1 MRDKVKR
8 FISILMTALMLVN
21 LMPVG
26 ALADGITS
34 GGYQQATV
42 ASTTYGAWVYVYA
55 KLTGTVPG
63 TTENAHGWYMLGKKW
78 VDNMPDPSG
87 EEMGAL
93 YGYGEIS
100 GVSVNSVINGMQKY
114 TANENITAS
123 AYDSSVSGSG
133 EFGFKICDGATDY
146 VLNNNIKTWHLN
158 LQIDVAKIQGKY
170 TFHFKDQQ
178 GNKIKD
184 SVTVTGKWNT
194 EGSYTAPTKI
204 NYNGY
209 VYKLTGAATKSYTFN
224 TYQQEHTFYY
234 YNTGERVPYT
244 LKIYYYYESVSD
256 VNLISKDVLSENPY
270 TEDNIKYGGFYSVT
284 SPTIIGY
291 KPDKLVVDGW
301 MPSHDVTVNV
311 IYTRKNDLRYTV
323 KYLETGTNKKLRN
336 AKTVENQPLHKLV
349 TEEAPDIEGYKLVS
363 ESPKSITI
371 IEGTNEIIFY
381 YEKDTFT
388 IKYRKG
394 DHAADTFTEQ
404 EYTAK
409 YDDPTPTFTGNKDGQ
424 PGWKFDGWT
433 PEVAETVK
441 GTATYTAQW
450 VPDTKQNVEVIYT
463 TDGNGKLDKSFD
475 PVTQH
480 VQIVTGKVVKADG
493 SVIGDDL
500 TTVRANAPS
509 AGYEFDHW
517 VKVIDE
523 NNLQRIDAGSDL
535 TNAQARPLLNQEDGL
550 YQETVFKAIFRPRT
564 DLSYTVNYYWN
575 GTTTKVADSKTVKKQ
590 TFDSTVTESPIG
602 ADGYTPVSND
612 PKKITIGT
620 GNNEI
625 TFYYYKNVEL
635 TANSDE
641 KTYNGNEQT
650 VKPGYTCSEKNV
662 TFDNIAEPSGKG
674 TDAGEYPVTF
684 AKGTVGKVDTSKK
697 YIVTAANPGT
707 LTINK
712 RSVVLTSETAS
723 KAYDGTA
730 LEKPVVKVTGDGFVK
745 GEATDIKATGTITN
759 VGSVTNEITFTKGE
773 KFNEDNYAIEKK
785 EGTLTITAAD
795 AEVIVTIAGN
805 TDNVLYDGNSHSV
818 NGYTVKSIS
827 NKLYTADDFKFN
839 GTDSV
844 TQTNAGTYP
853 MGLKAEQFSNNNEN
867 FKKVT
872 FVVEDGSLTIRK
884 RSVVLTSETASKAY
898 DGTAL
903 EKPVVKVTGDGFV
916 KGEATD
922 IKATG
927 TITNVGSVTNEIT
940 FTKGEKFNEDNY
952 AIEKKE
958 GTLTITA
965 ADAEVIVTIAGN
977 TDNVLYDGNSHSVN
991 GYTVKS
997 ISNKLYTADDFK
1009 FNGTDS
1015 VTQTNAG
1022 TYPMGLKAEQFS
1034 NNNENFK
1041 KVTFVVEDGSLTI
1054 NKLNVVLTSE
1064 TASKTYDGTALT
1076 KPIVK
1081 VTGDGFVAGE
1091 VSDIKATGSVTHVSA
1106 GEVTNTITYTE
1117 GTNFKESN
1125 YNITKTEGKLSITPL
1140 GGVVVTI
1147 KGQTKTVTYDGEEH
1161 TAWKYDVIDIS
1172 DPLYIKAPDEV
1183 PNFWNKNAK
1192 GARGTDAGTYAMGW
1206 EAADFENTN
1215 TNFSNVEFVVVD
1227 GKLEISKR
1235 SVKLTSASDSK
1246 VYDGNA
1252 LTNGEVTVSGDGF
1265 AKDEGAT
1272 YNVTGSQT
1280 VVGTSDNTFTYTLNE
1295 GTKADNYTIEKT
1307 EGELEVTPVTDKVIV
1322 TITGKT
1328 KTVTYDGKEHSVFG
1342 YDVTVS
1348 NALYNPKKDMQFNG
1362 IDEDM
1367 TAKGT
1372 DAGTYPM
1379 GLEDSDFTNIS
1390 DNFTNVEF
1398 VVTDGY
1404 VKINPRAVTLTSE
1417 TAGKVYDGTAL
1428 TKPEVAV
1435 GGDGF
1440 VDGEVTDIKATGSVT
1455 YVSDGEVTNT
1465 ITYTEGEKFNADNY
1479 DIQKTEGKLWITAVT
1494 AKVTVTVKEKSGT
1507 ATYDGMNHTVTGY
1520 ESMTADN
1527 PLYDVEDSVD
1537 ETPTANWAAN
1547 GTDAGEYPVGIEAG
1561 DFENTNKNFSN
1572 VTFVVEDGSLTI
1584 TPAPIT
1590 LQASS
1595 RIKTYDGT
1603 PLKADGYGF
1612 SEGNLDL
1619 AKDIASVILT
1629 GSQTLVGSSESQ
1641 ITEVVLEKEKNPD
1654 NYKFTFLPGTL
1665 TVTDGTGED
1674 EKPVD
1679 PAKVIT
1685 KTHTPKDTGYNVG
1698 ETVTFTVSV
1707 TNIYNEQKEVTL
1719 EEQPG
1724 VTFVDPQGAAIGTKA
1739 TKTLEPGEK
1748 WTIQATYTITLD
1760 DILADGFTNK
1770 VKANFKGG
1778 KSWNAEDYVETR
1790 DPYIELDVTKTADV
1804 DKAALGQT
1812 ITYTITVDYQS
1823 NVPGKKV
1830 EVKDPLTGL
1839 ETSFTTE
1846 EALEGKTVTFTTTYT
1861 VAEQDVK
1868 NGIVKNTATVKS
1880 ELDNEWMPADVE
1892 TPTFAP
1898 ITIKPKDVTATYNGA
1913 AITGKDVEITS
1924 GKLLEGHKLSAA
1936 VIGSGVNAGTYELTL
1951 DPEKIKIV
1959 DANNKDVSE
1968 MYARTILPGKL
1979 IINKRS
1985 VLITSQSATKTYD
1998 GSALT
2003 RPAVTITGDGFVP
2016 GELAKAEATGSITN
2030 VGSTPNTIRYTTT
2043 GAFNAANYS
2052 IALSV
2057 GTLTVTEKP
2066 KPEPRR
2072 TFNLTIN
2079 YVYQNGKRA
2088 AASYNRGGL
2097 KNGETFDITS
2107 PVIAGYTAS
2116 ETVVSGTIY
2125 NRDIKVTVIYT
2136 ADGVNLDDYGVPLGL
2151 GNITMNVGDCFE

>member
-63 TTENAHGWYMLGKKW
+63 TTENAHGWYTLGKKW

-575 GTTTKVADSKTVKKQ
+575 GTTTKVADSKTITGQ
-590 TFDSTVTESPIG
+590 MFGEEVTESPIG

-635 TANSDE
+635 TANSKTETYDGTQKSVSGFTGAPVDANFSAINVRAKGTNVGKYPANFADGTVDTVDATGKYIVTKATDGQLVITPVTDKVTVTITEKSDTVKYDGNEHTVTGYKSMTADNTLYNVATSVQETPTDAWTAKGTNVGEYPVGIESKDFKNTNANFTNVEFVVVDGALKIDPVTAKVTVTVTGNTASEKYDGTE
-641 KTYNGNEQT
+641 KTASGYGVSISNEKYTEADFEFKGN
-650 VKPGYTCSEKNV
+650 
-662 TFDNIAEPSGKG
+662 AEVKG
-674 TDAGEYPVTF
+674 TDANTYPM
-684 AKGTVGKVDTSKK
+684 GL
-697 YIVTAANPGT
+697 TAANFTNKSTNFTNVEFVVTDGSLTINKRNVTLTSASDSKVYDGTPLTNDTVTIGGDGFVAGEGAEYNVTGTQTNVGSSDNTFTYTLKKGTKADNYDIKTENGTLTVTPVTDKVTVTITGNTASEKYDGTEKTASGYGVSISNEKYTEADFEFKGNAEVKGTDANTYPMGLTAANFTNKSANFTNVEFVVTDGSLTINKRNVTLTSATDSKVYDGNALTNDKVTVGGDGFAKDEGATYDVTGSQTVVGSSENTFTYTLNGNTKAENYTIETKNGTLTVTDRVEKYVIELEGNDGNKQYDGEALTVNGFKTLTATVNGQKYTVSGLDATAMKTDVNGKTTFNVSGKAVVKDASDNDVTSQFDVTTKPGT
-707 LTINK
+707 LTISK
-712 RSVVLTSETAS
+712 RNVTLTSATDS
-723 KAYDGTA
+723 KVYDGNA
-730 LEKPVVKVTGDGFVK
+730 LTNDKVTVGGDGFVA
-745 GEATDIKATGTITN
+745 GEVTEIKATG
-759 VGSVTNEITFTKGE
+759 SVTNVSEGEVTNTITFTKGE

-785 EGTLTITAAD
+785 EG
-795 AEVIVTIAGN
+795 
-805 TDNVLYDGNSHSV
+805 
-818 NGYTVKSIS
+818 
-827 NKLYTADDFKFN
+827 
-839 GTDSV
+839 
-844 TQTNAGTYP
+844 
-853 MGLKAEQFSNNNEN
+853 
-867 FKKVT
+867 
-872 FVVEDGSLTIRK
+872 
-884 RSVVLTSETASKAY
+884 
-898 DGTAL
+898 
-903 EKPVVKVTGDGFV
+903 
-916 KGEATD
+916 
-922 IKATG
+922 
-927 TITNVGSVTNEIT
+927 
-940 FTKGEKFNEDNY
+940 
-952 AIEKKE
+952 
-958 GTLTITA
+958 
-965 ADAEVIVTIAGN
+965 
-977 TDNVLYDGNSHSVN
+977 
-991 GYTVKS
+991 
-997 ISNKLYTADDFK
+997 
-1009 FNGTDS
+1009 
-1015 VTQTNAG
+1015 
-1022 TYPMGLKAEQFS
+1022 
-1034 NNNENFK
+1034 
-1041 KVTFVVEDGSLTI
+1041 
-1054 NKLNVVLTSE
+1054 
-1064 TASKTYDGTALT
+1064 
-1076 KPIVK
+1076 
-1081 VTGDGFVAGE
+1081 
-1091 VSDIKATGSVTHVSA
+1091 
-1106 GEVTNTITYTE
+1106 
-1117 GTNFKESN
+1117 
-1125 YNITKTEGKLSITPL
+1125 KLS
-1140 GGVVVTI
+1140 
-1147 KGQTKTVTYDGEEH
+1147 
-1161 TAWKYDVIDIS
+1161 
-1172 DPLYIKAPDEV
+1172 
-1183 PNFWNKNAK
+1183 
-1192 GARGTDAGTYAMGW
+1192 
-1206 EAADFENTN
+1206 
-1215 TNFSNVEFVVVD
+1215 
-1227 GKLEISKR
+1227 ISKR
-1235 SVKLTSASDSK
+1235 SVTLTSATLIKD
-1246 VYDGNA
+1246 YDGTP
-1252 LTNGEVTVSGDGF
+1252 LKNGDTPVTETFDTEKAFPDG
-1265 AKDEGAT
+1265 EGVT
-1272 YNVTGSQT
+1272 YTFTGSQT
-1280 VVGTSDNTFTYTLNE
+1280 NAGSSKNMFTYAWNE
-1295 GTKADNYTIEKT
+1295 GTKADNYTICPI
-1307 EGELEVTPVTDKVIV
+1307 EGDLVVTPIDGIKV
-1322 TITGKT
+1322 TITGRKDT
-1328 KTVTYDGKEHSVFG
+1328 QTYDGKPHKVEG
-1342 YDVTVS
+1342 YDVKPD
-1348 NALYNPKKDMQFNG
+1348 NPLFTEKDIEFNG
-1362 IDEDM
+1362 EAEA
-1367 TAKGT
+1367 TGT
-1372 DAGTYPM
+1372 DVRIDQYQM
-1379 GLEDSDFTNIS
+1379 GLKPEQFTNTS
-1390 DNFTNVEF
+1390 NNFTNVEF
-1398 VVTDGY
+1398 VVEDGQI
-1404 VKINPRAVTLTSE
+1404 VITPRPVTLTSE
-1417 TAGKVYDGTAL
+1417 TAGKTYDGTAL
-1428 TKPEVAV
+1428 EKPFVTV

-1440 VDGEVTDIKATGSVT
+1440 VEGQVKEIKATGSVT
-1455 YVSDGEVTNT
+1455 NAGSVANM
-1465 ITYTEGEKFNADNY
+1465 ITFTPNKETFKEGNY
-1479 DIQKTEGKLWITAVT
+1479 AITKTEGT
-1494 AKVTVTVKEKSGT
+1494 
-1507 ATYDGMNHTVTGY
+1507 
-1520 ESMTADN
+1520 
-1527 PLYDVEDSVD
+1527 
-1537 ETPTANWAAN
+1537 
-1547 GTDAGEYPVGIEAG
+1547 
-1561 DFENTNKNFSN
+1561 
-1572 VTFVVEDGSLTI
+1572 LTI
-1584 TPAPIT
+1584 A
-1590 LQASS
+1590 
-1595 RIKTYDGT
+1595 
-1603 PLKADGYGF
+1603 
-1612 SEGNLDL
+1612 
-1619 AKDIASVILT
+1619 
-1629 GSQTLVGSSESQ
+1629 
-1641 ITEVVLEKEKNPD
+1641 
-1654 NYKFTFLPGTL
+1654 
-1665 TVTDGTGED
+1665 
-1674 EKPVD
+1674 
-1679 PAKVIT
+1679 
-1685 KTHTPKDTGYNVG
+1685 
-1698 ETVTFTVSV
+1698 
-1707 TNIYNEQKEVTL
+1707 
-1719 EEQPG
+1719 
-1724 VTFVDPQGAAIGTKA
+1724 
-1739 TKTLEPGEK
+1739 
-1748 WTIQATYTITLD
+1748 
-1760 DILADGFTNK
+1760 
-1770 VKANFKGG
+1770 
-1778 KSWNAEDYVETR
+1778 
-1790 DPYIELDVTKTADV
+1790 
-1804 DKAALGQT
+1804 
-1812 ITYTITVDYQS
+1812 
-1823 NVPGKKV
+1823 
-1830 EVKDPLTGL
+1830 
-1839 ETSFTTE
+1839 
-1846 EALEGKTVTFTTTYT
+1846 
-1861 VAEQDVK
+1861 
-1868 NGIVKNTATVKS
+1868 
-1880 ELDNEWMPADVE
+1880 
-1892 TPTFAP
+1892 
-1898 ITIKPKDVTATYNGA
+1898 
-1913 AITGKDVEITS
+1913 
-1924 GKLLEGHKLSAA
+1924 
-1936 VIGSGVNAGTYELTL
+1936 
-1951 DPEKIKIV
+1951 
-1959 DANNKDVSE
+1959 
-1968 MYARTILPGKL
+1968 
-1979 IINKRS
+1979 KRS

-2016 GELAKAEATGSITN
+2016 GELAKAEATGSITK
-2030 VGSTPNTIRYTTT
+2030 VGSTPNAIQYTTT

-2072 TFNLTIN
+2072 TFNLTIS